1 VQALRRVSYICGI
14 DGDELDGEGR
24 AWTSVQ
30 VRERKRGSR
39 GRTNLSFP
47 TLFWFF
53 LVLLLITLCVSDQ
66 GSGARRTVDE
76 RLGDYI
82 SGEFH
87 FLIFLVFF
95 FFHFYLFISDLTLLD
110 ARVGPTIASE
120 SESERERESGE

>member
-76 RLGDYI
+76 RLGEYI

-95 FFHFYLFISDLTLLD
+95 FFSFLFIYFGFDTTG
-110 ARVGPTIASE
+110 RASG
-120 SESERERESGE
+120 SYDRE